1 MPTLDRDTI
10 LVLSAGFG
18 EGHNTAARN
27 LAVALSSES
36 GGSVQALILDPF
48 AAAAPNLSAFM
59 RWGYQLMTN
68 RLPGLWAW
76 LYESTSHGNFGNHVW
91 DRFVGLMRWMEDKL
105 AETRPAT
112 VVMTYPLYAAFIP
125 GLNAAVPR
133 PQRVY
138 VAVTDSITIHPI
150 WTQAPAHR
158 WFVTDYF
165 SRDVVLRQGVPSEKC
180 SVTGF
185 ATAPEFSSAH
195 VPANE
200 RKGVLYHATTSRAHV
215 KATLAGLLRE
225 LPPDVA
231 LTIVTG
237 RHEARLRPAIE
248 KQIRLSATR
257 RSVELHGWCNTI
269 PQLMARSRMVLTK
282 AGGATTHECLAAGI
296 PAVINYVI
304 PGQEEGNARLLELT
318 GCGCRSEEPAQT
330 GALLRELITGDGLA
344 DMTAAMGRN
353 RRADGAARMARMI
366 LAGE

>member
-1 MPTLDRDTI
+1 MSAPDHETI

-27 LAVALSSES
+27 IAAALARES
-36 GGSVQALILDPF
+36 GGRVQPVVLDPF
-48 AAAAPNLSAFM
+48 TAAAPNLSAFM
-59 RWGYQLMTN
+59 KWGYQLMTN
-68 RLPGLWAW
+68 RMPGLWEW
-76 LYESTSHGNFGNHVW
+76 LYESTQHGNFGNHVW
-91 DRFVGLMRWMEDKL
+91 DRFVGLMHWMEEKL
-105 AETRPAT
+105 AETRPST

-158 WFVTDYF
+158 WFVTDEF
-165 SRDVVLRQGVPSEKC
+165 SRDVLVEQGVPPEKC

-185 ATAPEFSSAH
+185 ATAAEFAATTVADRDRS
-195 VPANE
+195 
-200 RKGVLYHATTSRAHV
+200 GVLYVATTATSHV
-215 KATLAGLLRE
+215 KKTLAGILRD
-225 LPPDVA
+225 LPAEIP

-237 RHEARLRPAIE
+237 RHETRLRPVIE
-248 KQIRLSATR
+248 RQLRIAGR
-257 RSVELHGWCNTI
+257 RSVVVLGWCGHV
-269 PQLMARSRMVLTK
+269 PSLMARSQVVLTK
-282 AGGATTHECLAAGI
+282 AGGATVHECLAAAV

-318 GCGCRSEEPAQT
+318 GCGCRSEEPGLT
-330 GALLRELITGDGLA
+330 GALLRELFTGDGLA
-344 DMTAAMGRN
+344 RMTEAMRLH
-353 RRADGAARMARMI
+353 RRPDGAARMARLV

>member
-1 MPTLDRDTI
+1 MSSPDRDTI

-27 LAVALSSES
+27 LAFALSSES
-36 GGSVQALILDPF
+36 GGRVQPLILDPF

-59 RWGYQLMTN
+59 RWGYQFMTN
-68 RLPGLWAW
+68 RVPGLWAW

-91 DRFVGLMRWMEDKL
+91 DRFVGLMRWLEEKL

-125 GLNAAVPR
+125 KLNAAVLR
-133 PQRVY
+133 PERVY

-165 SRDVVLRQGVPSEKC
+165 SRDVVLQQGVPVEKC

-185 ATAPEFSSAH
+185 ATAPEFSTIDI
-195 VPANE
+195 PPNE

-215 KATLAGLLRE
+215 KATLAGMLRE
-225 LPPDVA
+225 LPPEVA

-237 RHEARLRPAIE
+237 HHEARLRPMIE
-248 KQIRLSATR
+248 KQIRLSSAR
-257 RSVELHGWCNTI
+257 RPVEIHGWCNTI
-269 PQLMARSRMVLTK
+269 PQLVNRSQMVLTK
-282 AGGATTHECLAAGI
+282 AGGATVHECLAAGV

-318 GCGCRSEEPAQT
+318 GCGCRSEDPGQT
-330 GALLRELITGDGLA
+330 GALLRELFTGDGLA
-344 DMTAAMGRN
+344 NMTASMGVH

>member
-1 MPTLDRDTI
+1 MSVPNRETI

-27 LAVALSSES
+27 VAAALTAES
-36 GGSVQALILDPF
+36 GGRVAPVILDPF
-48 AAAAPNLSAFM
+48 TGAAPNLSAFM
-59 RWGYQLMTN
+59 KWGYQFMTN
-68 RLPGLWAW
+68 RMPGVWEW

-91 DRFVGLMRWMEDKL
+91 DRYVGLMRWLEEKL

-112 VVMTYPLYAAFIP
+112 VVMTYPLYASFIP

-150 WTQAPAHR
+150 WTHAPAHR

-165 SRDVVLRQGVPSEKC
+165 SRDVVLQQGVPPEKC

-185 ATAPEFSSAH
+185 ATAGAFAAAGATESA
-195 VPANE
+195 
-200 RKGVLYHATTSRAHV
+200 RDGVLYHATTSRRHV
-215 KATLAGLLRE
+215 KATLTGLLRD
-225 LPPDVA
+225 LPPDVP

-237 RHEARLRPAIE
+237 RHEARLRPLIE
-248 KQIRLSATR
+248 RQIRLSGGR
-257 RSVELHGWCNTI
+257 RSVSLHGWCDII
-269 PQLMARSRMVLTK
+269 PQLTARSRVVLTK
-282 AGGATTHECLAAGI
+282 AGGATTHECLAAGV

-318 GCGCRSEEPAQT
+318 GCGCRSEEPSQT
-330 GALLRELITGDGLA
+330 GALLRELFTGDGLA
-344 DMTAAMGRN
+344 QMSLAMQKH